1 MADMTGTLVPSG
13 AYGSNLQPSLTPSA
27 PANSMSPVGNVDLV
41 NAAKGATQNI
51 GQLVQAFNTL
61 STAIAGT
68 TSPNSLVAA
77 GYQVFPG
84 GLILNWGTG
93 STTTGTGSITFSKA
107 FPTACLGVFLTATGS
122 GIATLNALIASSAPT
137 VTGSAV
143 YSASGTSLTFFYF
156 AIGH

>member
-1 MADMTGTLVPSG
+1 MDYYSG
-13 AYGSNLQPSLTPSA
+13 AQ
-27 PANSMSPVGNVDLV
+27 NSSVPGVGTSDLV

-61 STAIAGT
+61 STAIQGG
-68 TSPNSLVAA
+68 TSPNSLSAS

-93 STTTGTGSITFSKA
+93 TTTTGTGSVTFSKA

-122 GIATLNALIASSAPT
+122 GAATVDALMASSAPT

-143 YSASGTSLTFFYF
+143 YSAAAASVPFFYL

>member
-1 MADMTGTLVPSG
+1 MVEMTGSLMAPP
-13 AYGSNLQPSLTPSA
+13 NLGGLTPSMGGQA
-27 PANSMSPVGNVDLV
+27 LSPVGNVDLV

-61 STAIAGT
+61 SSTLSGVT
-68 TSPNSLVAA
+68 TQNSLAAA

-122 GIATLNALIASSAPT
+122 GAATLNALIASSAPA

-143 YSASGTSLTFFYF
+143 YSASGASLTFFYL

>member
-1 MADMTGTLVPSG
+1 MAGPVLTGTMTSG
-13 AYGSNLQPSLTPSA
+13 VGSGLTPSIGGQGL
-27 PANSMSPVGNVDLV
+27 SPVGNVDLV

-93 STTTGTGSITFSKA
+93 STSTGTGSITFSKA

-143 YSASGTSLTFFYF
+143 YSASGTSLTFFYLG
-156 AIGH
+156 IGH

>member
-1 MADMTGTLVPSG
+1 MTD
-13 AYGSNLQPSLTPSA
+13 
-27 PANSMSPVGNVDLV
+27 SPVGNVDLV

-61 STAIAGT
+61 SSTLSGST
-68 TSPNSLVAA
+68 TQNIFAVA

-93 STTTGTGSITFSKA
+93 STTSGAGSITFSKA
-107 FPTACLGVFLTATGS
+107 FPHACLGVFLTATGS
-122 GIATLNALIASSAPT
+122 GAATVNALIASSAPA

-143 YSASGTSLTFFYF
+143 YSAAAASVPFFYL

>member
-1 MADMTGTLVPSG
+1 MVDMTTSLIPAGGFG
-13 AYGSNLQPSLTPSA
+13 ANS
-27 PANSMSPVGNVDLV
+27 PANTTSSLSPVGNVDLV

-93 STTTGTGSITFSKA
+93 STTTGTGSVTFSKA
-107 FPTACLGVFLTATGS
+107 FPTACLGVFLTESGSAAATQ
-122 GIATLNALIASSAPT
+122 NNLIASTAPT
-137 VTGSAV
+137 TTACNV
-143 YSASGTSLTFFYF
+143 YSAAAASLTFYYL
-156 AIGH
+156 ALGH